1 MNFLNPFLLIG
12 ILAVGIPLIIHLW
25 SRRHAKVIDFSSL
38 QFLLSL
44 NRRKVRRLRL
54 KQILIL
60 ILRMLIILLIVFA
73 IARPI
78 FKSKWLAS
86 ASGISKRSVVII
98 LDNSYS
104 MGYSS
109 LQGVRFDIAK
119 DKSLNILDSLRSG
132 DNASIILMSDIPNIV
147 FKQLTSDI
155 QQAKNTVQKAQV
167 SYRGTFVPSSLLE
180 AYSILKESK
189 NPQRQVYLISD
200 LGENGWKDW
209 KATITEQLAQNDVE
223 TSIIRIG
230 ENADNKA
237 IENVGFSSEIIGTG
251 APTQINAKIKG
262 ITSGQTIAELYID
275 GEKKSQA
282 TITGNMVSFTDVFQ
296 RPGAYTGEVRITPDR
311 LPVDD
316 SRFFAI
322 NVFGQIKALVAGDY
336 RLYVNLALNPF
347 SFRRLGSPS
356 GWTEEQNGSSES
368 EAMIQPILVPPSDG
382 RNVSTEELGTASL
395 DKYGVIVLVDV
406 AKLNDNAVRNLK
418 EFYSNGGNIVIFAGR
433 SADRDWYNKLDF
445 LPCTFGNRTTFTPT
459 PLKISRWN
467 IDHPIFSV
475 FREEGMSGTLKS
487 PEIYSAFSII
497 PKAGAEVISNFD
509 KNIPAI
515 IEFNSAKK
523 DIKSGKV
530 ILFNLSPDPQV
541 SDISLRPVFLPLIQ
555 QTVLYLV
562 SYDRNNKNLIV
573 GDHYSQNIYG
583 KIDSIPKIIDPEG
596 NESLTTLSES
606 NQDGVR
612 KISFDNTNHAGIYK
626 VEYKSDGS
634 LNRDY
639 FAVNPA
645 TSNES
650 ELKSVKDED
659 IIAKLGNHVRLTPLN
674 SPAEQSA
681 ESESAS
687 SDISSILLILAI
699 LLLLAEIPLANRYKT
714 KESEEDSKIED

>member
-44 NRRKVRRLRL
+44 NRRNVRRLRL

-60 ILRMLIILLIVFA
+60 ILRMLIIMLIVFA

-155 QQAKNTVQKAQV
+155 QQVKNTVQKAQV

-209 KATITEQLAQNDVE
+209 KATIAEQLAQNDVE

-230 ENADNKA
+230 ENSDNKA
-237 IENVGFSSEIIGTG
+237 IEKVGFSSEIIGTG
-251 APTQINAKIKG
+251 TPTQINAKIKG

-322 NVFGQIKALVAGDY
+322 NVFGQIKALVVGDY
-336 RLYVNLALNPF
+336 KLYVNLALNPY
-347 SFRRLGSPS
+347 
-356 GWTEEQNGSSES
+356 GSSES
-368 EAMIQPILVPPSDG
+368 EAMIQPINAPTD
-382 RNVSTEELGTASL
+382 ELGTASL

-406 AKLNDNAVRNLK
+406 ARLNDNAVRNLK

-433 SADRDWYNKLDF
+433 SAERDWYNKLDF
-445 LPCTFGNRTTFTPT
+445 LPATFGNRTTFTPT

-467 IDHPIFSV
+467 TDHPIFSV
-475 FREEGMSGTLKS
+475 FREEGMSETLKA

-497 PKAGAEVISNFD
+497 PKAGAEVISSFD
-509 KNIPAI
+509 RNIPAI
-515 IEFNSAKK
+515 IEFNPTKK

-562 SYDRNNKNLIV
+562 SNDRNNKNLIV
-573 GDHYSQNIYG
+573 GDRYSQNIYG

-596 NESLTTLSES
+596 NESLATLSES

-612 KISFDNTNHAGIYK
+612 KISFDNTNHAGVYK
-626 VEYKSDGS
+626 VEYKSDGLLS
-634 LNRDY
+634 RDY
-639 FAVNPA
+639 FAVNPV
-645 TSNES
+645 TSDES

-659 IIAKLGNHVRLTPLN
+659 IIAKLGNFVRLTPLN
-674 SPAEQSA
+674 SPSEQSA

-714 KESEEDSKIED
+714 RESEEHSIGQAD